1 MAKALALD
9 HLQVAMPRGEE
20 AAARNFYGVILGLA
34 EIAKPPPLAGRG
46 GVWYQCGPQ
55 QVHLGVEDDFRPAKK
70 AHPAFVV
77 DDLDDIQRALSASGF
92 PVILDPVTIAGSRR
106 LFTEDPFGNRVELT
120 QTHVEAAR

>member
-34 EIAKPPPLAGRG
+34 EIPKPPPLAARG
-46 GVWYQCGPQ
+46 GVWFQCGPQ

-77 DDLDDIQRALSASGF
+77 DDLDEIQRALSASGF
-92 PVILDPVTIAGSRR
+92 PMILDPVTLAGGRR

-120 QTHVEAAR
+120 QPRVEAAT